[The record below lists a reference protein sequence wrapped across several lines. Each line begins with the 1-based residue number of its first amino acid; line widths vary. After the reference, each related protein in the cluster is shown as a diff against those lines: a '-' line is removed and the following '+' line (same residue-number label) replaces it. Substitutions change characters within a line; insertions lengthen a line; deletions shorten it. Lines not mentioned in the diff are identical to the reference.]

1 LTTRDH
7 NGDELALWD
16 ALLNETTVDV
26 FSPPLGDGSEAGEER
41 DEYVDPY
48 ERVADA
54 SLAFEQNWTPERE
67 VAAIEETLRIVPEE
81 ARDELFERL
90 LEIDAT
96 LSAKKGAL
104 LSEDEYCALFPNRV
118 EAVKRVYAAT
128 LAEPSVAAALRV
140 GRRVGPYK
148 IEELVGVG
156 GMGVVYKARDERFGR
171 VVALKFLS
179 TRGGD
184 RREERVE
191 RFQREIWLMG
201 QMPPGSAFA
210 LAYDCATD
218 GASDYY
224 IAMEYVDG
232 VNLARLYRERVEAGG
247 RRETGP
253 FPWLDAAKLTR
264 EIADGLAEIHRL
276 GFAHRDVKPEN
287 VMIDANGRTR
297 VLDLGLALWTE
308 ERRSGARN
316 DEAIDDG
323 AVVGTPAYIAP
334 EARRDPERVDQ
345 RSDLYSL
352 GGVLLFLLTGTRPID
367 WFDPAATET
376 PEPFEAFLER
386 REVEIPA
393 EVVAIL
399 TRLLEPEPRRR
410 YRRAVDVV
418 ADLDAAIDKYAPE
431 RRRARRRKRARR
443 CAVACAGLATLGA
456 VLFYAFGLS
465 DWRDFGKARRL
476 AVAGEADD
484 ALAAATN
491 VRPEAL
497 PTDKTR
503 IEFFAFR
510 GALRQNLAR
519 DDRAALEKA
528 LEDFEALLRLDAE
541 NVEALERAAEL
552 YAKLDEFEKARECV
566 KSAAKLNPFDPRLL
580 LLDGEISVLR
590 GERERD
596 VESFKDAVAVLTE
609 NLELG
614 LSLAKTNDDVNNGGV
629 WSAEIEAET
638 LYWRARAYYRWRLQH
653 RFFARGDLDDSLSLR
668 ADDVDAL
675 ALRGD
680 VLLKI
685 ARYDDDPEHAA
696 LAGDDYRR
704 VAELTADPEKKERA
718 LNKAARA
725 YERGE
730 RWDLCLDVCDDA
742 SSANRF
748 SGWARLRR
756 GRALFYKA
764 LARQENVDWN
774 AIVDELKAGLPG
786 ATDEEIESEA
796 FLAEIWALRVCCGLR
811 LAASAKDDEKRA
823 IQTEILEAVDE
834 ALKADEDVWEY
845 AFGEE
850 AFDLHD
856 VGRAVA
862 FELGDEK
869 KADFYARR
877 KDEREARSAER
888 RSGLE

>member
-1 LTTRDH
+1 MTTRD
-7 NGDELALWD
+7 NNDELALWD
-16 ALLNETTVDV
+16 ALLNETTVV
-26 FSPPLGDGSEAGEER
+26 GFSVLGDESATREEN

-54 SLAFEQNWTPERE
+54 SLAFEQYWAPERE
-67 VAAIEETLRIVPEE
+67 IAAIEQTLRTVPEE

-96 LSAKKGAL
+96 LSAKNGAL

-148 IEELVGVG
+148 IEEIVGAG

-179 TRGGD
+179 TRDDD
-184 RREERVE
+184 RREELLE

-232 VNLARLYRERVEAGG
+232 VTLARRYRERVEEGG

-264 EIADGLAEIHRL
+264 EIADGLAEIHEL

-297 VLDLGLALWTE
+297 ILDLGLAVWTE
-308 ERRSGARN
+308 KRWDVARN
-316 DEAIDDG
+316 GEEDDEIDDG

-376 PEPFEAFLER
+376 PEPFEEFLER
-386 REVEIPA
+386 RDVELPA
-393 EVVAIL
+393 EIVAIL
-399 TRLLEPEPRRR
+399 TRLLEPKLSRR

-418 ADLDAAIDKYAPE
+418 ADLDATIAKYSPE
-431 RRRARRRKRARR
+431 RRRARRRKRAKR
-443 CAVACAGLATLGA
+443 CAVAAAVVATLGV

-465 DWRDFGKARRL
+465 DWRDFAKARRL
-476 AVAGEADD
+476 AAAGEPLN
-484 ALAAATN
+484 ALAAVRNA
-491 VRPEAL
+491 RPERL
-497 PTDKTR
+497 PLETR
-503 IEFFAFR
+503 KEFFEFR
-510 GALRQNLAR
+510 GVLRQNWTDAPR
-519 DDRAALEKA
+519 EA
-528 LEDFEALLRLDAE
+528 LEDFEALLRLDKE
-541 NVEALERAAEL
+541 NVEALGRAAEL
-552 YAKLDEFEKARECV
+552 YAKLDEFDKAKERLR
-566 KSAAKLNPFDPRLL
+566 SAAKLKPLDPRLRL
-580 LLDGEISVLR
+580 LEGEISVLQ

-596 VESFKDAVAVLTE
+596 VERFNDAIGVLTE
-609 NLELG
+609 NLALG
-614 LSLAKTNDDVNNGGV
+614 LKLVKIKDDAWNADV
-629 WSAEIEAET
+629 EAQT
-638 LYWRARAYYRWRLQH
+638 LYWRARAYYRHRLQH
-653 RFFARGDLDDSLSLR
+653 NYFARDDLDEALALR

-675 ALRGD
+675 TLRGD
-680 VLLKI
+680 VFLRI
-685 ARYDDDPEHAA
+685 ARSDDAPEYAA
-696 LAGDDYRR
+696 FAGDDYRR
-704 VAELTADPEKKERA
+704 VAELTVDAEKKERE
-718 LNKAARA
+718 LNKAAQA
-725 YERGE
+725 YERAE
-730 RWDLCLDVCDDA
+730 RWDLCLGVCDEA
-742 SSANRF
+742 SNVNEF

-756 GRALFYKA
+756 ARARLHTA
-764 LARQENVDWN
+764 LARRENVDWS
-774 AIVDELKAGLPG
+774 AIAAELDAGLPG
-786 ATDEEIESEA
+786 AINEEIESDA
-796 FLAEIWALRVCCGLR
+796 FFAEIWALRVCCGVR
-811 LAASAKDDEKRA
+811 QAEQMEDGETKRA
-823 IQTEILEAVDE
+823 IQTKVLEAVDE
-834 ALKADEDVWEY
+834 ALKTDEDVWEY

-850 AFDLHD
+850 TFDLDD

-862 FELGDEK
+862 LELGDEK

-877 KDEREARSAER
+877 KDEREARSRER
-888 RSGLE
+888 RSVLE